1 MNIGTKLMTAKSA
14 VTSTAG
20 LQLLKMQKNSPA
32 LLFGAGVIGV
42 VGTVVLASRAT
53 LKLSETMDEFEEK
66 ENDLL
71 DEVRSGN
78 SPYTET
84 QFNRDY
90 KKLKAGL
97 VLDICQLYLPAVG
110 VGALS
115 IAALTSSHV
124 ILTKRNTS
132 LMAAY
137 AGLQQSIDGYRKR
150 VRDHVGE
157 EEERKLY
164 HGVRTDELAVEGP
177 NGTEVQLVDR
187 SAGQGA
193 YEYEFS
199 RQTSKNFDNR
209 SEYNYMFLKSVEVY
223 ANEKLTA
230 HGKLLL
236 DDVLEALGMDPEL
249 DIRSHVVGWV
259 KGNGDGFVDF
269 GVFDPENEG
278 QLIDFMTGRDKSIML
293 NFNVDGVVFNL
304 EKKGH

>member
-1 MNIGTKLMTAKSA
+1 MNIGTKLTMAKKA
-14 VTSTAG
+14 ITSTAG
-20 LQLLKMQKNSPA
+20 VQLLKMQKNSPT

-53 LKLSETMDEFEEK
+53 LKLNDLVDEYEEK
-66 ENDLL
+66 ENELL
-71 DEVRSGN
+71 DSVQA
-78 SPYTET
+78 TD
-84 QFNRDY
+84 RDH
-90 KKLKAGL
+90 KKLKAAFI
-97 VLDICQLYLPAVG
+97 LDTCQLYLPAVG

-115 IAALTSSHV
+115 IAALTGSHV

-137 AGLQQSIDGYRKR
+137 AALQQSIEGYRKR

-164 HGVRTDELAVEGP
+164 HGVRTDQVAVEGP
-177 NGTEVQLVDR
+177 NGTEVQTVER
-187 SAGQGA
+187 SAGQGV

-199 RQTSKNFDNR
+199 RQTSKNFDER

-223 ANEKLTA
+223 SNEKLTA
-230 HGKLLL
+230 YGKLLL
-236 DDVLEALGMDPEL
+236 DDVLEALGMEPDA
-249 DIRSHVVGWV
+249 RSHVVGWH
-259 KGNGDGFVDF
+259 KDGIGYVDF
-269 GVFDPENEG
+269 GVFDPDNEG

-293 NFNVDGVVFNL
+293 DFNVDGVVFNI